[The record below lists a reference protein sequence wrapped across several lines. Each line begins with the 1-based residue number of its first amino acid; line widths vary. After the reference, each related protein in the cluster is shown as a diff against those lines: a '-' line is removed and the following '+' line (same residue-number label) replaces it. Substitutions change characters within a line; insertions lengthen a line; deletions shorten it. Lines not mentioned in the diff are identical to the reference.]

1 MEAGAKC
8 PGFCFSGFIFV
19 FILKKFE

>member
-8 PGFCFSGFIFV
+8 PGFLFFRIYFV